1 MRLIESGLLQR
12 ITSSSSVPRPLS
24 VPSELTAAG
33 RAVRKMTQLKGR
45 EGEYCFFGIPQ
56 FNIDSQNM
64 KIGSGFKQKD
74 NNFFIITQQELN

>member
-1 MRLIESGLLQR
+1 MIVVKVKVKDTVDCCGENH
-12 ITSSSSVPRPLS
+12 ISSSVPRPLS

-56 FNIDSQNM
+56 FNIDIQNM
-64 KIGSGFKQKD
+64 KIESG
-74 NNFFIITQQELN
+74 TALETER